1 MFKCPLDIFA
11 LKGGT
16 FANARS
22 MQYTHVIYIYGR
34 EKNKNYIAITT
45 IKKLR
50 SFYYADKY

>member
-1 MFKCPLDIFA
+1 MSVRHIFA